1 MSYRCKLIFYRNEI
15 YVMNLEEVRSAI
27 EDTDREII
35 TLIAKRQEYS
45 SAIAAEKKR
54 SGSSVRDEV
63 QREKVLKRAASFA
76 AEKGLDEDAVVQIFE
91 ILVEMNEKAQ
101 EKYI

>member
-1 MSYRCKLIFYRNEI
+1 
-15 YVMNLEEVRSAI
+15 MNLEEARSAI
-27 EDTDREII
+27 EDIDREIV

-45 SAIAAEKKR
+45 SVIAAEKKK
-54 SGSSVRDEV
+54 SGSSVRDEM
-63 QREKVLKRAASFA
+63 QREKVMRRAGSLAVEA
-76 AEKGLDEDAVVQIFE
+76 GLDEDAVVHVFG

>member
-1 MSYRCKLIFYRNEI
+1 
-15 YVMNLEEVRSAI
+15 MNLEEARSAI
-27 EDTDREII
+27 EDIDLKII

-45 SAIAAEKKR
+45 SAIAAEKKK
-54 SGSSVRDEV
+54 SVSSVRDEA

-76 AEKGLDEDAVVQIFE
+76 AETGLDEDAVVQIFE

-101 EKYI
+101 EKCI